1 MRYLELIFNISS
13 FDISEKDILIARL
26 YDFGFDSF
34 EEKSKTLHAFI
45 LNEKFDL
52 SVFKETM
59 ADVKLIDQ
67 LRVQVL
73 KEKNW
78 NSIWESSF
86 DPVFID
92 KRCCVRAPFHKKKTE
107 YDIDIIISP
116 KMSFGT
122 GHHSTT
128 FLMMRQLLSLN
139 LREKTVLDIGTGTG
153 ILSILS
159 EKIGATDIFAI
170 DIDHFSYLNS
180 LENTKLNNCQ
190 HISVFQTNVSNFE
203 KNQTFDFVLVNINKN
218 ILLNEMNNY
227 VDCLSKN
234 GFLILSGF
242 LKSDFN
248 IINDCVLNFNLKL
261 SFKEVKKEWLC
272 LVYVK

>member
-34 EEKSKTLHAFI
+34 EEKLKTLHAFI
-45 LNEKFDL
+45 LNEQFDL
-52 SVFKETM
+52 SVFKEKM
-59 ADVKLIDQ
+59 ADVKLLDQ
-67 LRVQVL
+67 VKIQVL
-73 KEKNW
+73 KKKNW

-86 DPVFID
+86 DPVFVD
-92 KRCCVRAPFHKKKTE
+92 KTCCVRAPFHKQKKE
-107 YDIDIIISP
+107 CDIDIVISP

-128 FLMMRQLLSLN
+128 FLMMQQLLSLN
-139 LREKTVLDIGTGTG
+139 LEEKTVLDIGTGTG

-170 DIDHFSYLNS
+170 DIDNFSYLNS
-180 LENTKLNNCQ
+180 LENINLNNCR
-190 HISVFQTNVSNFE
+190 HISVFKTNVSNFE
-203 KNQTFDFVLVNINKN
+203 KNKTFDFVLVNINKN
-218 ILLNEMNNY
+218 ILLNEMSDY

-242 LKSDFN
+242 LKSDFH
-248 IINDCVLNFNLKL
+248 IINDCVVGFNLKL
-261 SFKEVKKEWLC
+261 SFKRVKKDWLC